1 MFLKDHARKYDSMV
15 YSVKNFKKVNDYF
28 VIYESD
34 FIFQSDQGMVIK
46 QFEMKVR
53 LG

>member
-1 MFLKDHARKYDSMV
+1 MAKVNTSVEDAIMFLKDHARKYDSMV

-34 FIFQSDQGMVIK
+34 FIF
-46 QFEMKVR
+46 
-53 LG
+53 